1 MYLELMY
8 NNNLKNKVDEKNR
21 SFIDEILQT
30 TYASRVQIDLNIERD
45 ILEKRDE
52 IEKQLNSVFGQVT
65 FNWKM
70 KVRNNALRGKYYTNL
85 FFFNNQQEADLFF
98 IKNELYEKIGLIPP
112 FLKLETYFNN
122 FGFDFK
128 LLRKNGV
135 LLAQVSWE
143 KYFEKEEEIKDR
155 LEKTE
160 DDIEDEEI

>member
-1 MYLELMY
+1 MY
-8 NNNLKNKVDEKNR
+8 NNNLKNKVEEKNR

-30 TYASRVQIDLNIERD
+30 TYASRLQIDLNIEKD

-65 FNWKM
+65 YNWKM

-85 FFFNNQQEADLFF
+85 FFFNNQTEADLFF
-98 IKNELYEKIGLIPP
+98 IKNELYSKIGLTPP
-112 FLKLETYFNN
+112 FLRLEQYFNN

-128 LLRKNGV
+128 LLRKNGI

-143 KYFEKEEEIKDR
+143 KYFEKDEEIKER
-155 LEKTE
+155 LEKNE
-160 DDIEDEEI
+160 FDIEDEDL

>member
-1 MYLELMY
+1 MY

-21 SFIDEILQT
+21 NFIDEILQT
-30 TYASRVQIDLNIERD
+30 TYASRLQIDLNIEKD
-45 ILEKRDE
+45 IMDKRDD

-65 FNWKM
+65 YNWKM

-98 IKNELYEKIGLIPP
+98 IKNELYEKIGLTPP
-112 FLKLETYFNN
+112 FLRLDQYFTG

-128 LLRKNGV
+128 LLRKNGI

-143 KYFEKEEEIKDR
+143 KYFDKEIDKKEETDDFSEIR
-155 LEKTE
+155 EET
-160 DDIEDEEI
+160 DDL

>member
-1 MYLELMY
+1 MY
-8 NNNLKNKVDEKNR
+8 NNNLKNKVEEKNR

-30 TYASRVQIDLNIERD
+30 TYASRVQIDLNIEKD
-45 ILEKRDE
+45 ILEKREE

-85 FFFNNQQEADLFF
+85 FFFNNQTEADLFF
-98 IKNELYEKIGLIPP
+98 IKNELYSKIGLIPP
-112 FLKLETYFNN
+112 FLRLEQYFSN

-128 LLRKNGV
+128 LLRKNGI

-143 KYFEKEEEIKDR
+143 KYFEKDDEIKER
-155 LEKTE
+155 LNKNEFDIDDEDCEK
-160 DDIEDEEI
+160 III